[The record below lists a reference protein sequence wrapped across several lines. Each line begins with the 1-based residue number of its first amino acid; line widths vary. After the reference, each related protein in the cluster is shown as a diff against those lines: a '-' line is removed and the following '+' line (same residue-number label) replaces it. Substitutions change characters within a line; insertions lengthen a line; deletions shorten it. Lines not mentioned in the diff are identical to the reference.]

1 MRRLGIKG
9 PGDITK
15 ALYGSTVET
24 SEYLSL
30 VNLWTAQY
38 APHDVDS
45 YRARLK
51 ALRGEGFA
59 DAVDEVC
66 RCLGWTL

>member
-1 MRRLGIKG
+1 M
-9 PGDITK
+9 
-15 ALYGSTVET
+15 
-24 SEYLSL
+24 
-30 VNLWTAQY
+30 NLWTAQY
-38 APHDVDS
+38 APDDVDG

-66 RCLGWTL
+66 RRLGWTL